1 MTASRK
7 IRDEDLDAFVETW
20 ESQGGWC
27 LLCKR
32 YGHGVADCPLPDTEG
47 GQFSC
52 QQPEP
57 ERLEAQERKVRRR
70 QRWGKGKRKAQC
82 PPPKSPPA
90 GEECLLV
97 LPPEGE
103 EPSPAPEGE
112 EPLLPSPAPEGEVP
126 PLSPEPHRSPG
137 QYRPSDLLCP
147 ETYVWVPIERCL
159 PKLDLTRYSR
169 FNEAP
174 EAVDVGRM
182 KDVGKVLVLHKR
194 TVMPYLLYARKRT
207 GPSDEE
213 TVLQYAGLVGQ
224 QCAERMLLY
233 RA

>member
-1 MTASRK
+1 MARLSTATRHKVVILHQQGLSQAEISRQTGVSRCAVQALLK
-7 IRDEDLDAFVETW
+7 KHKETGNVED
-20 ESQGGWC
+20 
-27 LLCKR
+27 
-32 YGHGVADCPLPDTEG
+32 
-47 GQFSC
+47 
-52 QQPEP
+52 
-57 ERLEAQERKVRRR
+57 RRR
-70 QRWGKGKRKAQC
+70 SGRPRKLTAADERHIMLTSLRNQ
-82 PPPKSPPA
+82 KMSSSA
-90 GEECLLV
+90 ISSELAENSGTL
-97 LPPEGE
+97 
-103 EPSPAPEGE
+103 
-112 EPLLPSPAPEGEVP
+112 
-126 PLSPEPHRSPG
+126 G

-169 FNEAP
+169 FNETP
-174 EAVDVGRM
+174 EAVDVSRV
-182 KDVGKVLVLHKR
+182 KELGKVLVLHKR